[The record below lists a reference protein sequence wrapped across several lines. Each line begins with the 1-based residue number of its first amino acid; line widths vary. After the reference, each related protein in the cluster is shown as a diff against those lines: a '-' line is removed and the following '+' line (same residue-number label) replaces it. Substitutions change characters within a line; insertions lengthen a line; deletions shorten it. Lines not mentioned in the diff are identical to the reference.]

1 MGWIDER
8 HASDPSRTAKSILIR
23 SKIAITLRPS
33 CTTFSQLN
41 PLLLLFLIV
50 DTSDNDIFLN
60 TLGSTDVDSD
70 LVGWRL
76 VSYSIE
82 LGATCTLVLV
92 LLKFNVFLPPPK
104 KKNFWRLCQKCVTL
118 LKVFLNYLR
127 HMDPSTVAITSLV
140 FTCQLVILKV
150 KCCLRLHVSSYVRSI
165 GTYPRETLL
174 TVWASLHCLFSEFY
188 HFWLGDKR
196 TSGI

>member
-1 MGWIDER
+1 MGWIDKR

-33 CTTFSQLN
+33 CTTFCQLN
-41 PLLLLFLIV
+41 PLLILYLIV

-60 TLGSTDVDSD
+60 TLGSTDVDSE

-92 LLKFNVFLPPPK
+92 LLKFNVFLPPPQK
-104 KKNFWRLCQKCVTL
+104 KTFGDYVNNVL
-118 LKVFLNYLR
+118 LY
-127 HMDPSTVAITSLV
+127 
-140 FTCQLVILKV
+140 
-150 KCCLRLHVSSYVRSI
+150 
-165 GTYPRETLL
+165 
-174 TVWASLHCLFSEFY
+174 
-188 HFWLGDKR
+188 
-196 TSGI
+196 